1 MQGGE
6 LLSCVPMPGTRVS
19 RWRKATTRPA
29 TRQFAVDFCSVTDAV
44 CDAPEVSLH
53 VTFIV
58 EPG

>member
-1 MQGGE
+1 M
-6 LLSCVPMPGTRVS
+6 LSCVPMPGTRVS
-19 RWRKATTRPA
+19 RWRKATSRPA